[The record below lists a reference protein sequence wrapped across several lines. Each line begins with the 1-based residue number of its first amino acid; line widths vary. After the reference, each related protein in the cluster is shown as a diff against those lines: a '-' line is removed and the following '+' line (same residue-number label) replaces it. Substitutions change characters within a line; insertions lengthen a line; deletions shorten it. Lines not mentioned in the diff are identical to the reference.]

1 MTFGEKLQM
10 LRARRGLSQDALA
23 EALEVSRQAV
33 SRWER
38 NETLPE
44 TEKVIRLSRYFSV
57 TTDYLLLDEVQSPT
71 GNGGNKRS
79 PAAGLGM
86 WFSRRGWLLGVGL
99 AVLGGG
105 WLLRLITGGW
115 PYISMLAEG
124 SLTWFQAAVQY
135 GFACSDRIASAV
147 GLIIAGGVSAYWGRR
162 QQGRLRWYHL
172 GWTAAV
178 WSISNLAVQIAAS
191 AARLVIIE
199 SQEGLLGQ
207 LWLAKG
213 GALLFGLGT
222 ALLGAGIALLG
233 PRLDRPDKK
242 ADAAQA
248 CPGSGAEL

>member
-23 EALEVSRQAV
+23 EVLDVSRQAV

-57 TTDYLLLDEVQSPT
+57 TTDYLLLDEVESPAA
-71 GNGGNKRS
+71 NENKRT

-105 WLLRLITGGW
+105 WLLRLIAGGW

-147 GLIIAGGVSAYWGRR
+147 GLIVAGGLSAYWGHRR
-162 QQGRLRWYHL
+162 QGRLRWYHL

-178 WSISNLAVQIAAS
+178 WSISNLAVQITAS
-191 AARLVIIE
+191 TARLMIVE

-213 GALLFGLGT
+213 GALLFGLGM
-222 ALLGAGIALLG
+222 ALLGAVIALLG
-233 PRLDRPDKK
+233 PRLDRPGK
-242 ADAAQA
+242 QA
-248 CPGSGAEL
+248 PAPQAHPSPGGEP